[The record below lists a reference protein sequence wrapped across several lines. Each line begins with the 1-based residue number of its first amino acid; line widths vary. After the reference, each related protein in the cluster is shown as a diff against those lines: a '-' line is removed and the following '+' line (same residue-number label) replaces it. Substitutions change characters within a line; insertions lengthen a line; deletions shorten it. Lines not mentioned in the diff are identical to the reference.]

1 MNCRYARKRLSE
13 YIDGELSA
21 VEHARIRAHL
31 GECTECR
38 AEEAALRRTASLAQ
52 MWGVYQPGPELR
64 WRLDSEYL
72 AARARSLERLPW
84 SARLQTFAPPAA
96 VAMALLLAVGLGHPF
111 HSRRSA
117 SESSAPAR
125 RVALAPPRPAPVVEA
140 PAIEA
145 PKPALPAEAQALP
158 DEKRVRETRAVP
170 AKEPVQARPE
180 RPAPARRASRPAQIR
195 SRSASQPSRIVARVQ
210 RRPSTASTAQ
220 APAQAAGKAPAKPE
234 AGRVVTAR
242 LERVKLPEPLMRA
255 EDLYASGRYLEAAGV
270 LNAAIERSSS
280 QMPERVRS
288 VYVERNALADA
299 TIAECSMALLHDPGN
314 ANARKFLDE
323 AYESKVELLRSLAG

>member
-72 AARARSLERLPW
+72 AARARTPERLPW
-84 SARLQTFAPPAA
+84 SARLQAFAPPAA

-111 HSRRSA
+111 HSRRLA

-125 RVALAPPRPAPVVEA
+125 RVAYTPPHPAPAV
-140 PAIEA
+140 EA
-145 PKPALPAEAQALP
+145 PKPAPETQA
-158 DEKRVRETRAVP
+158 VR
-170 AKEPVQARPE
+170 AKEPAR
-180 RPAPARRASRPAQIR
+180 ARRASQPTPSR
-195 SRSASQPSRIVARVQ
+195 SRGASQPSQSVARAT
-210 RRPSTASTAQ
+210 RRPS
-220 APAQAAGKAPAKPE
+220 AAGAAKAPARAARKAVAKQD

-242 LERVKLPEPLMRA
+242 LEPVKVPEPLMRA

-270 LNAAIERSSS
+270 LNAAFESSSS
-280 QMPERVRS
+280 QMPARVRS

-299 TIAECSMALLHDPGN
+299 TIAECSMALRHDPGN

-323 AYESKVELLRSLAG
+323 AYESKVQLLRSLAG